1 MRKRSNLND
10 PILIKTSKSLTN
22 SFPSIRGG
30 VLGNFVRSL
39 LGGNMPDRSRY
50 EENPFV
56 VESPEKLDAE
66 EVFELFVE
74 ENSGFEVVQRRK
86 HAFIWGPRGSGKS
99 MLLRYLE
106 PRCRAIHFTQP
117 GERWEQG
124 MQRFLAAKQPFIGI
138 RVACKEGYFNKTEL
152 DFMDKSSAQI
162 LTEHMMNLAMAAT
175 TFVILEAQFPKD
187 SFSQDQKHLLVRR
200 VSRLFSK
207 ASIADALSEA
217 SDHFDM
223 NVDPFKWAW
232 SIFDTELRKVQD
244 YLRQQALPE
253 GKARYQGATSGY
265 HDFLL
270 PFARHVQELFPAH
283 PISLYFLIDD
293 ADRLRIEQ
301 QQIINTWMANR
312 DQNVICIKTAAQIH
326 D

>member
-99 MLLRYLE
+99 MLLRFLE
-106 PRCRAIHFTQP
+106 PKCQAMRNAQN
-117 GERWEQG
+117 EEQWEKG
-124 MQRFLAAKQPFIGI
+124 IERFL
-138 RVACKEGYFNKTEL
+138 
-152 DFMDKSSAQI
+152 
-162 LTEHMMNLAMAAT
+162 
-175 TFVILEAQFPKD
+175 
-187 SFSQDQKHLLVRR
+187 
-200 VSRLFSK
+200 
-207 ASIADALSEA
+207 
-217 SDHFDM
+217 
-223 NVDPFKWAW
+223 
-232 SIFDTELRKVQD
+232 
-244 YLRQQALPE
+244 
-253 GKARYQGATSGY
+253 
-265 HDFLL
+265 
-270 PFARHVQELFPAH
+270 
-283 PISLYFLIDD
+283 
-293 ADRLRIEQ
+293 
-301 QQIINTWMANR
+301 
-312 DQNVICIKTAAQIH
+312 
-326 D
+326 